1 MKWQHLKL
9 LSDSHVFFLIFSLEI
24 QLKFKST
31 SVNRDQLS
39 KKRKV
44 GKSLLILNLMFI
56 PSSVCQS
63 QINTV
68 WGDIIQSLCEKLKS
82 ISQTTHLL

>member
-1 MKWQHLKL
+1 MF
-9 LSDSHVFFLIFSLEI
+9 SFLFSPSKTEI

-63 QINTV
+63 QINTA
-68 WGDIIQSLCEKLKS
+68 
-82 ISQTTHLL
+82 